1 MDAPSSSEGNQ
12 NDHDTSEGMT
22 SAKQREPEGS
32 LAHFLE
38 RSFAGLSTST
48 EAPTTEQ
55 KTPSAA
61 TYMHQSSTVSSS
73 ADSFAGLLLEASK
86 NTVLSWWNQEDV
98 ECIAC
103 GKNRDNLEDLTL
115 DDDNSSGILNHS
127 LDAISESSSHLPTIA
142 ALEVHDS
149 TSFPA
154 QRRESIDS
162 LDDDSSKKIQLGFAL
177 EQQLQKIKGKAES
190 TSTSSSSTQC
200 SSNSSDGGNGSNAR
214 KVPETARLQDKWTS
228 RVHRIGD
235 MIAAVLTATAMV
247 AARNP
252 YICIV
257 ATVLLSMALIGAGVY
272 FNFTLVV
279 DNSELW
285 PPAESFSV
293 VQMNW
298 LYGDSNYNYDYRFIN
313 MIVHAD
319 GENVLNRDG
328 VARVFDAMSL
338 IQNASVYQE
347 GCHWADLVGDANR
360 VGECHIH
367 GVSQFWNNTQ
377 SIFEEDVQ
385 TDDEIV
391 LALTAGKYPTG
402 EPVDI
407 ARIVG
412 NPEMDANGTL
422 LYAESF
428 LIEFELPWSYET
440 EDFEWEALEAL
451 QTMQDSWVSEEGN
464 MFRLEVVAYR
474 SYEDEFMRAII
485 SDLPLLPAVFC
496 VMCLFCCL
504 VFWRKDRLQS
514 RCLLGMGAVI
524 CIFLSIMA
532 SHGLMFLLGVPFTTS
547 TSMLPFLMFGKD
559 DVSLLSLFQY
569 AMVKLILFALFYN
582 LRNWS
587 G

>member
-1 MDAPSSSEGNQ
+1 MVNG
-12 NDHDTSEGMT
+12 
-22 SAKQREPEGS
+22 KQREPEGS

-38 RSFAGLSTST
+38 QSFAGLSRS
-48 EAPTTEQ
+48 EAPQ
-55 KTPSAA
+55 AQRRATPA
-61 TYMHQSSTVSSS
+61 TYGHQSSTVSSS
-73 ADSFAGLLLEASK
+73 ADSFAGLLLEASR

-103 GKNRDNLEDLTL
+103 GKDKKNLPEDITV

-127 LDAISESSSHLPTIA
+127 LDAISESSSHQLHSSVAVPTIA

-149 TSFPA
+149 THFPEQSLPTT
-154 QRRESIDS
+154 QRRDS
-162 LDDDSSKKIQLGFAL
+162 LSSLDSHSSKKIQLGFAL

-190 TSTSSSSTQC
+190 RATSSSSTQC
-200 SSNSSDGGNGSNAR
+200 SSSDSSDGSSGSNRR
-214 KVPETARLQDKWTS
+214 KLPENARLQDKWTNI
-228 RVHRIGD
+228 VHRIGD
-235 MIAAVLTATAMV
+235 VIAVVLTATAMV

-257 ATVLLSMALIGAGVY
+257 ATVLVSVALLGTGVY

-285 PPAESFSV
+285 PPAESKSV

-298 LYGDSNYNYDYRFIN
+298 LYDVSNYNYDYRYIN

-319 GENVLNRDG
+319 GENVLNEGG
-328 VARVFDAMSL
+328 VARVFNAMNA
-338 IQNASVYQE
+338 IQNSSDYQE

-367 GVSQFWNNTQ
+367 SVSQFWNNTQ
-377 SIFEEDVQ
+377 LIFEEQVQ
-385 TDDEIV
+385 TDDDV
-391 LALTAGKYPTG
+391 VVALTAERYPTG
-402 EPVDI
+402 EPVDV

-412 NPEMDANGTL
+412 NPEFGANGTI
-422 LYAESF
+422 LYAKSF

-440 EDFEWEALEAL
+440 EDFEWGALEVL
-451 QTMQDSWVSEEGN
+451 QTMQDSWVSEDGN
-464 MFRLEVVAYR
+464 IFRLEVVAYR

-514 RCLLGMGAVI
+514 RCLLGMGAVV

-547 TSMLPFLMFGKD
+547 TSMLPFLMFGKVSVPLSSRFHND
-559 DVSLLSLFQY
+559 NAKRIVSYTLFCDV
-569 AMVKLILFALFYN
+569 
-582 LRNWS
+582 RNWS
-587 G
+587 R